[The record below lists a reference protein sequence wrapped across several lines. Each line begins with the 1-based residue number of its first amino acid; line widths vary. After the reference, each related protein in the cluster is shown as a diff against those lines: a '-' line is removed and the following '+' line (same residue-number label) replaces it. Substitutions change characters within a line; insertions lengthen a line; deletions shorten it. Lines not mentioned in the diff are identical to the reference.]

1 MSNYI
6 QVEIGG
12 RLRGLKFNQLSLE
25 EYTKHVRIG
34 TASAIYATFFAG
46 LMGNCYV
53 KNEEPDFTFEEV
65 CDWVDEL
72 YAKQIPNIIENV
84 CDVWAETF
92 VYKEWLKGFQEK
104 LRSILTPDE
113 EPKPKKKMK

>member
-1 MSNYI
+1 MNYVQI
-6 QVEIGG
+6 EIGG

-25 EYTKHVRIG
+25 EYTKHVRQG

-53 KNEEPDFTFEEV
+53 KNEEPDFTFETV
-65 CDWVDEL
+65 TDWVDEI
-72 YAKQIPNIIENV
+72 YAKGGQKDIEKV
-84 CDVWAETF
+84 CDIWAETF
-92 VYKEWLKGFQEK
+92 VYQEWLKGFQE
-104 LRSILTPDE
+104 RVRAILTPD